1 MKPFDI
7 ELAKAGHPV
16 CTRDGKPAR
25 IICFDCKGPRDT
37 VMIVALIMESHGE
50 NAFRYKGNGRFSAD
64 NVNHN
69 NDLMMVPEKREG
81 WINIYRDELGF
92 LVCGNRV
99 FSSME
104 EAKKNC
110 IIPEMLHVDTI
121 PIKWEE

>member
-25 IICFDCKGPRDT
+25 IICFDCKGPHDT
-37 VMIVALIMESHGE
+37 VMIVALIMESRGE
-50 NAFRYKGNGRFSAD
+50 NAFRYKENGRFSAD

-81 WINIYRDELGF
+81 WINIYEGGI
-92 LVCGNRV
+92 V
-99 FSSME
+99 SSIYATE
-104 EAKKNC
+104 KIALLNKIEDRY
-110 IIPEMLHVDTI
+110 ITTI
-121 PIKWEE
+121 KIEWEE